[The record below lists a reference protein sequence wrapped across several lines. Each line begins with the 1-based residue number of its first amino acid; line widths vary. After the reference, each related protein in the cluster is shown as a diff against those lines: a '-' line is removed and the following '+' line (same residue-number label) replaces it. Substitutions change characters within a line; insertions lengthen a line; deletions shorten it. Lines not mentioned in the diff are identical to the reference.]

1 MTRSRYHDCILVTEV
16 FEIRIPVASGAADGL
31 QGKARQGKARQGKA
45 RQGKVLSMRG
55 HFAFLRVINGL
66 VWQNQR
72 LHPKPQPALW
82 DRSSPLCEVGQGEG
96 FALLP
101 FRPPDCPTGPIAG

>member
-31 QGKARQGKARQGKA
+31 QGKA